1 MEKAMLNCGANVC
14 DNDSM
19 SIFKDCPNNE
29 LLELLKTKKHARM
42 FFHMLS
48 ILNTRTMSYTIV
60 YVSQIHWLRSI
71 KEEIEYCVTRLI
83 TLKREFNLVRE

>member
-1 MEKAMLNCGANVC
+1 MDEAMEKAMLNCGANVC

-19 SIFKDCPNNE
+19 SIFKYCPNNE

-48 ILNTRTMSYTIV
+48 ILNTRIMSYTIV
-60 YVSQIHWLRSI
+60 YVSQI
-71 KEEIEYCVTRLI
+71 Y
-83 TLKREFNLVRE
+83 